1 MGGRGETLRR
11 EVGLIMAGPLS
22 HIRVLDLSRVLA
34 GPWAGQ
40 NMADLGAEVIKV
52 ERPKTGD
59 DSRAYG
65 PPWMK
70 DEQGNETSE
79 AAYFMAANRGKK
91 SITVNLTHPEGQA
104 LVRELAAKCDVLIEN
119 YKVGDLDRYGLGYK
133 DLSKINPGLVY
144 CSVTGFGQTGPFR
157 EKPGYDFMAQ
167 GMAGLMSVTGI
178 PDGEPGG
185 GPMRVGVPVIDIFT
199 GMYATIGIN
208 AALANRAVTGLGQHV
223 DVALLDSCI
232 ALLANQGMTYLAT
245 GESPQRLGNTHPSIV
260 PYQVFPTADGSVIL
274 ACGNDNLFA
283 KFCAAAHREDLPQD
297 ERFTKNANRVK
308 HRATLVPVLEDIFK
322 QRSTEDWVN
331 ALETAGVPCGP
342 INTVAQAFANPQVQS
357 RGMQIQLPHPLAG
370 QVPLMGS
377 PMKFSDTPIEHKLPP
392 PVLGQ
397 HAEEILEQVLGMD
410 ATAREKLRASG
421 AMSA

>member
-1 MGGRGETLRR
+1 
-11 EVGLIMAGPLS
+11 MAGPLS

-104 LVRELAAKCDVLIEN
+104 LVRDLAAKCDVLIEN

-199 GMYATIGIN
+199 GMYATIAIN
-208 AALANRAVTGLGQHV
+208 AALAHRAVTGVGQHV

-232 ALLANQGMTYLAT
+232 ALLANQGMTYLST

-260 PYQVFPTADGSVIL
+260 PYQVFPTSDGSVIL

-283 KFCAAAHREDLPQD
+283 KFCAAAHRDDLPQD

-377 PMKFSDTPIEHKLPP
+377 PMKFSGTPVEHKLAP

-397 HAEEILEQVLGMD
+397 HAEEILEQILGMD
-410 ATAREKLRASG
+410 APAREKLRASG

>member
-1 MGGRGETLRR
+1 
-11 EVGLIMAGPLS
+11 MAGPLS

-70 DEQGNETSE
+70 DEQGKETSE

-104 LVRELAAKCDVLIEN
+104 LIRELVAKCDVLIEN

-133 DLSKINPGLVY
+133 DLSKLNPGLIY

-232 ALLANQGMTYLAT
+232 ALLANQGMTYLST

-260 PYQVFPTADGSVIL
+260 PYQVFPTSDGSVIL

-283 KFCAAAHREDLPQD
+283 KFVATAGREDLSQD
-297 ERFTKNANRVK
+297 ERFAKNANRVK
-308 HRATLVPVLEDIFK
+308 HRAILVPVLEDIFK

-377 PMKFSDTPIEHKLPP
+377 PMKFSGTPIEHKLPP

-397 HAEEILEQVLGMD
+397 HAEEILEQILGMD
-410 ATAREKLRASG
+410 APAREKLHASG

>member
-1 MGGRGETLRR
+1 MP
-11 EVGLIMAGPLS
+11 GPLS

-40 NMADLGAEVIKV
+40 NLADLGAEVIKV

-70 DEQGNETSE
+70 DASGKETSE

-91 SITVNLTHPEGQA
+91 SITVNLTHPEGQRV
-104 LVRELAAKCDVLIEN
+104 VRELAAKCDVLIEN

-133 DLSKINPGLVY
+133 DLSATNPGLVY
-144 CSVTGFGQTGPFR
+144 CSVTGFGQTGPYR

-167 GMAGLMSVTGI
+167 GMAGLMSVTGE
-178 PDGEPGG
+178 PEGVPGG

-199 GMYATIGIN
+199 GMYATIAIN
-208 AALANRAVTGLGQHV
+208 AALAHRAVTGKGQHL

-245 GESPQRLGNTHPSIV
+245 GESPKRIGNTHPSIV
-260 PYQVFPTADGSVIL
+260 PYQVFPTADGAMIL

-283 KFCAAAHREDLPQD
+283 RFCGVAKREDLLKD
-297 ERFTKNANRVK
+297 ERFAKNASRVK
-308 HRATLVPVLEDIFK
+308 NRAELVPLLEEIFR
-322 QRSTEDWVN
+322 QRSTEDWVD

-342 INTVAQAFANPQVQS
+342 INTVAQAFANPQVQA
-357 RGMQIQLPHPLAG
+357 RGMQIRLPHPLAG
-370 QVPLMGS
+370 EVPLMGS
-377 PMKFSDTPIEHKLPP
+377 PMKFSGTPIEHQLPP

-397 HAEEILEQVLGMD
+397 HADEILEKVLGMD
-410 ATAREKLRASG
+410 AAERARLRSAG
-421 AMSA
+421 AI

>member
-1 MGGRGETLRR
+1 
-11 EVGLIMAGPLS
+11 MAGPLS

-70 DEQGNETSE
+70 DEQGKETSE

-104 LVRELAAKCDVLIEN
+104 LIRELVAKCDVLIEN

-133 DLSKINPGLVY
+133 DLSKLNPGLIY

-232 ALLANQGMTYLAT
+232 ALLANQGMTYLST

-260 PYQVFPTADGSVIL
+260 PYQVFPTSDGSVIL

-283 KFCAAAHREDLPQD
+283 KFVATAGREDLSQD
-297 ERFTKNANRVK
+297 ERFAKNANRVK
-308 HRATLVPVLEDIFK
+308 HRAILVPVLEDIFK

-377 PMKFSDTPIEHKLPP
+377 PMKFSGTPIEHKLPP

-410 ATAREKLRASG
+410 APAREKLHASG

>member
-1 MGGRGETLRR
+1 
-11 EVGLIMAGPLS
+11 
-22 HIRVLDLSRVLA
+22 
-34 GPWAGQ
+34 
-40 NMADLGAEVIKV
+40 MADLGAEVIKV

-91 SITVNLTHPEGQA
+91 SITVNLTHPDGQA

-199 GMYATIGIN
+199 GMYATIAIN
-208 AALANRAVTGLGQHV
+208 AALAHRAVTGVGQHV

-232 ALLANQGMTYLAT
+232 ALLANQGMTYLST

-297 ERFTKNANRVK
+297 ERFAKNANRVK

-322 QRSTEDWVN
+322 QRSTEDWVA

-342 INTVAQAFANPQVQS
+342 INTVAQAFANPQVQA

-377 PMKFSDTPIEHKLPP
+377 PMKFSGTPIEHKLPP

-397 HAEEILEQVLGMD
+397 HAEEILEQILGMD
-410 ATAREKLRASG
+410 APARAKLRASG